1 MLLPSARPLHQ
12 DTTQPLHY
20 RPRSQSIFQT
30 NEKSCLDAL
39 GFFFL
44 HLLLISP
51 KAFPEYQSV
60 WGRDVAQCA
69 VSSAGPLW
77 GGRARPGPGADLG
90 SAQEAELTPPL
101 LSYSPSAKHRVSWVN
116 KNPTSKEF
124 QVLPS
129 DSKKVA
135 KTTARLLWSG
145 GPEVGGGSRRGGR
158 GGGGRALAAGVGEAR
173 RREEVSRPGPGW
185 PDCTGRQ
192 KSKQV
197 AARVWGPWGPIV
209 LHEEDTLLHGPVA
222 SSGPRQTAHA
232 GAQGPPPR
240 ARLDPCASGY
250 QALTPSSRRDRGW

>member
-158 GGGGRALAAGVGEAR
+158 GGEGGHWLLGWVRPAGGKKFPDQVQDGQTVQGGRSQSKLLPGCGDRGDRSFCMRRTPCSTAR
-173 RREEVSRPGPGW
+173 WPRRDPGKQPMLVLRGPHQGPGW
-185 PDCTGRQ
+185 TPV
-192 KSKQV
+192 QV
-197 AARVWGPWGPIV
+197 GIRP
-209 LHEEDTLLHGPVA
+209 
-222 SSGPRQTAHA
+222 
-232 GAQGPPPR
+232 
-240 ARLDPCASGY
+240 
-250 QALTPSSRRDRGW
+250 